1 MVTTLPE
8 RSISAALLTRLEV
21 EDLLYREAA
30 LLDAWR
36 LDDWLTLY
44 TDDCVYEVTP
54 PGIEDPE
61 NASRASVYFLIGDD
75 RKRLEHRVKR
85 LKRPNAH
92 VEAPRSKV
100 RHLYTN
106 VMVEAGEADGSL
118 VAYANFVT
126 FRTKRGTFQYIG
138 RIRYHLISRD
148 GGYVIAAK
156 RVMLDLDNL
165 VPQGRV
171 SIIL

>member
-1 MVTTLPE
+1 MATTMPE
-8 RSISAALLTRLEV
+8 RTIGAELLQRLEV
-21 EDLLYREAA
+21 ENLLYREAA
-30 LLDAWR
+30 LLDAWE
-36 LDDWLTLY
+36 LDDWLALY
-44 TDDCVYEVTP
+44 TEDCVYEVTP

-92 VEAPRSKV
+92 VEAPRSKI

-106 VMVEAGEADGSL
+106 VIVQPGSDEGSII
-118 VAYANFVT
+118 AYANFVT
-126 FRTKRGTFQYIG
+126 FRTKRGTYQYIG
-138 RIRYHLISRD
+138 RIRYHLNRHE
-148 GGYVIAAK
+148 GGFQIAAK

-171 SIIL
+171 SILL